1 MFALRSGR
9 NRRTVGAGLLGFSYT
24 DEGLVLPRL
33 LRRPARLLARL
44 TGGEIVPPRYSATIM
59 TAAFFAATGLYGS
72 YAGGHIPEIVQAIT
86 SRTGFAVDQ
95 VRVTGHRET
104 SEIDIL
110 EKLELDGWTSL
121 IGFNAEEARGRVAG
135 LPWVQIA
142 SVRKVYPNTLE
153 VQIEERKPFA
163 IWQQGRDLAIVD
175 VSGRIIAPFSGG
187 RHSGLPLVVG
197 LGAAQ
202 AADAFVRKVKGYP
215 ELAGRV
221 KGYIRVAER
230 RWDLWLENGVTIKL
244 PEHGEDQAITELL
257 DMDREEG
264 LLARDIKSVD
274 LRFSDRV
281 VVQLTP
287 DAVVRRAAELAEMA
301 KARKAAAGKRI

>member
-9 NRRTVGAGLLGFSYT
+9 NRRAAGAGLFGFSYS
-24 DEGLVLPRL
+24 DDGVVLPRL

-59 TAAFFAATGLYGS
+59 TAGFLAATGLYGS
-72 YAGGHIPEIVQAIT
+72 YVGGHVPTIVQTIT

-121 IGFNAEEARGRVAG
+121 IGFDVGTARERVAS
-135 LPWVQIA
+135 LPWVQVA
-142 SVRKVYPNTLE
+142 SVRKVYPSTLE
-153 VQIEERKPFA
+153 VKIEERKPFA
-163 IWQQGRDLAIVD
+163 IWQQGQDLAIVEA
-175 VSGRIIAPFSGG
+175 SGRVIVPFSGG
-187 RHSGLPLVVG
+187 RHADLPLVVG
-197 LGAAQ
+197 AGAAQ
-202 AADAFVRKVKGYP
+202 TAQAFVTKVKGYP
-215 ELAGRV
+215 VIAGRV
-221 KGYIRVAER
+221 KGYIRVADR
-230 RWDLWLENGVTIKL
+230 RWDLWLDNGVTIKL
-244 PEHGEDQAITELL
+244 PEHGEDAAIAELL
-257 DMDREEG
+257 QMDREDK
-264 LLARDIKSVD
+264 LLSRDIKSVD

-287 DAVVRRAAELAEMA
+287 EAVVRRAAALAEMA
-301 KARKAAAGKRI
+301 KARKAEKRI